1 MYHIDFFIPANHNT
15 CMLLHKRINLRVGH
29 GFCIPKMANIFRIE
43 TNGVEASNKNPAA
56 TKQSPPLKDWR
67 PPINTGKMKNGK
79 IKW

>member
-15 CMLLHKRINLRVGH
+15 CTHYKIRINVRISLEI
-29 GFCIPKMANIFRIE
+29 CIPKMANIFRIE

>member
-1 MYHIDFFIPANHNT
+1 
-15 CMLLHKRINLRVGH
+15 
-29 GFCIPKMANIFRIE
+29 MANIFRIE